1 MSHAASAPSRIAP
14 AWVEPGV
21 VAGFA
26 QSPPNPRLIDYA
38 RRRRRA
44 WIATRVLD
52 IGCGAGRNAVPLAG
66 DGFDVVGLDL
76 SRPMLN
82 AAAARDAG
90 GRLNIAEAA
99 MDHLPIRSGSIDL
112 IIAHG
117 IWNLARSG
125 AEFRRAIAEAA
136 RVAAQDAR
144 LFVFTF
150 SRRTLPPEAAPLDGE
165 TFVFTQFSG
174 EPQVFLTCEQ
184 LHDELG
190 RAGFAV
196 DPECPLRELNLAPPG
211 QPRIGG
217 PPAIYEAAFRYTG
230 E

>member
-52 IGCGAGRNAVPLAG
+52 IGCGAGRNAVPLAS

-82 AAAARDAG
+82 AAAARVAG

-117 IWNLARSG
+117 IWNLARSD
-125 AEFRRAIAEAA
+125 AEFHAATAEAA
-136 RVAAQDAR
+136 RVAAPGAA

-150 SRRTLPPEAAPLDGE
+150 SRTTLSPAASPVAGQR
-165 TFVFTQFSG
+165 FVFTQFSG
-174 EPQVFLTCEQ
+174 EPQVFLTRDQ
-184 LHDELG
+184 LTIEM
-190 RAGFAV
+190 RAAGFIA
-196 DPECPLRELNLAPPG
+196 DPECAVRELNLPPPG
-211 QPRIGG
+211 QSRIGG
-217 PPAIYEAAFRYTG
+217 APVILEAAFRFTG
-230 E
+230 Q